1 MCVCEREGEW
11 LCVKYP
17 WGDCICNPFVRG
29 KMGGIYAAGSL
40 QKRTCVFL
48 VPCLSVW
55 KHKLVFTRQCTSGCK
70 RASTGEYASAFTAVC
85 EAASTREV
93 AVGVCPAE
101 LFHWED
107 TG

>member
-1 MCVCEREGEW
+1 
-11 LCVKYP
+11 
-17 WGDCICNPFVRG
+17 
-29 KMGGIYAAGSL
+29 MGGIYAAGSL

-70 RASTGEYASAFTAVC
+70 RASTGVYASAFTAVC
-85 EAASTREV
+85 VCEAASAGEV
-93 AVGVCPAE
+93 VVGVCPAK

-107 TG
+107 TGRC